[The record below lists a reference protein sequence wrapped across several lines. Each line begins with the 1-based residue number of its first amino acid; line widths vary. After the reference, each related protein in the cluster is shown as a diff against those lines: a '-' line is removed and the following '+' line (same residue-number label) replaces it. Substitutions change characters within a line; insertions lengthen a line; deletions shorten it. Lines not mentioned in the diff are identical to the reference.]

1 MCVCVQRDA
10 CVCVG
15 MHVGMSVSIS
25 IERIHMQVH
34 TQIIKQCGKIL
45 TTGDADTAGPWTV
58 L

>member
-1 MCVCVQRDA
+1 MCVQRDA